1 MMILITLIMIITP
14 IAGKGK
20 KKKNREWI
28 VSEIDKVWERDYAH
42 KCLLCIVMLLSLSP
56 SPIFKKNKKK

>member
-28 VSEIDKVWERDYAH
+28 VSKIDKVCLR
-42 KCLLCIVMLLSLSP
+42 KCGKEIMRINVFCAL
-56 SPIFKKNKKK
+56 